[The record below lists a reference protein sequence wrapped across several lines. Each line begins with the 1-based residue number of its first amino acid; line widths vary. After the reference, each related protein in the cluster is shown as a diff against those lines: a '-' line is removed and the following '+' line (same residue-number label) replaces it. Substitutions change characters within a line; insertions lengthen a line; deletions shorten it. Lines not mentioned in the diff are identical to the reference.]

1 MRRRMGNTTSKLVMV
16 GLVLVAGFV
25 LRGIYEQIIY
35 PSKSAMAQADQYDCA
50 SFGSQESAQVQLD
63 SDPSDPNNLDSD
75 GNGIACDNYPYGT
88 SGSVAASTPAP
99 STPAPSSAPSDVPS
113 ASVSPSSNSS
123 ASPKP
128 KPPQGS
134 RNLFASGGPTNGPVP
149 LMADGGC
156 PAEFPAK
163 RNGLCH
169 E

>member
-16 GLVLVAGFV
+16 GLLLVAGFV
-25 LRGIYEQIIY
+25 LRGTYEQIIY

-50 SFGSQESAQVQLD
+50 SFGSQESAQVELD

-75 GNGIACDNYPYGT
+75 GNGIACDNYPYST

-99 STPAPSSAPSDVPS
+99 STPAPSSAPPDEPS
-113 ASVSPSSNSS
+113 ASASPISNSS

-149 LMADGGC
+149 LMVDGGC
-156 PAEFPAK
+156 PAEFPAR

>member
-1 MRRRMGNTTSKLVMV
+1 MRHRMGNTASKLVMV
-16 GLVLVAGFV
+16 GLVLVASFV
-25 LRGIYEQIIY
+25 LRGTYEQIIY
-35 PSKSAMAQADQYDCA
+35 PSKPAVAQADQYDCP
-50 SFGSQESAQVQLD
+50 SFGSQESAQVELD

-99 STPAPSSAPSDVPS
+99 SSAPPSKPS
-113 ASVSPSSNSS
+113 ASASPSSN

-128 KPPQGS
+128 KPPQKS

-156 PAEFPAK
+156 PVEFPVK
-163 RNGLCH
+163 HDGLCH
-169 E
+169 K

>member
-16 GLVLVAGFV
+16 GLVLMAGFV

-35 PSKSAMAQADQYDCA
+35 PSKPAVAQADQYDCA
-50 SFGSQESAQVQLD
+50 SFGSQESAQVELD
-63 SDPSDPNNLDSD
+63 SDPSDPNNLDSN

-88 SGSVAASTPAP
+88 SGSVAASTPA
-99 STPAPSSAPSDVPS
+99 SSSAPPDEPS
-113 ASVSPSSNSS
+113 AGASPSSNSS
-123 ASPKP
+123 ASPRP
-128 KPPQGS
+128 KPLPES
-134 RNLFASGGPTNGPVP
+134 RNLFASGGLTNGPVP

-169 E
+169 K

>member
-1 MRRRMGNTTSKLVMV
+1 MGNTTSKLVMV

-25 LRGIYEQIIY
+25 LRSAYEQIVY
-35 PSKSAMAQADQYDCA
+35 PSKPAVAQADQYDCA
-50 SFGSQESAQVQLD
+50 SFGSQESAQVVLD
-63 SDPSDPNNLDSD
+63 GDPSDPNNLDSD

-88 SGSVAASTPAP
+88 SPSVAARTPAASTPAP
-99 STPAPSSAPSDVPS
+99 ST
-113 ASVSPSSNSS
+113 VSPSSNSS

-128 KPPQGS
+128 KPPQKS

>member
-1 MRRRMGNTTSKLVMV
+1 MGNTTSKLVMV

-25 LRGIYEQIIY
+25 LRSTYEQIIY
-35 PSKSAMAQADQYDCA
+35 PSKPAVAQADQYDCA
-50 SFGSQESAQVQLD
+50 SFGSQASAQVELD

-88 SGSVAASTPAP
+88 SSVAASTPAP
-99 STPAPSSAPSDVPS
+99 TIVPPNTPS
-113 ASVSPSSNSS
+113 ASASPSSNSS
-123 ASPKP
+123 ASPRP
-128 KPPQGS
+128 GPPQES
-134 RNLFASGGPTNGPVP
+134 RNLFASGGPANGPVP

-163 RNGLCH
+163 RNGLCR

>member
-25 LRGIYEQIIY
+25 LRGTYEQIIY
-35 PSKSAMAQADQYDCA
+35 PSKPAVAQADQYDCA
-50 SFGSQESAQVQLD
+50 SFGSQESAQVELD
-63 SDPSDPNNLDSD
+63 RDPSDPNNLDSD

-99 STPAPSSAPSDVPS
+99 STPAPSSAPPDEPS
-113 ASVSPSSNSS
+113 ASASPISNSS
-123 ASPKP
+123 ASP

-156 PAEFPAK
+156 PEEFPAK
-163 RNGLCH
+163 RKGLCH